1 VNAWIASQGHDF
13 YLLGSYLVC
22 AAAMLIEP
30 LRLLQRHRRARAEA
44 ARPLDDES

>member
-1 VNAWIASQGHDF
+1 MNAWIASQGHDF
-13 YLLGSYLVC
+13 FLWGSYLVC

-30 LRLLQRHRRARAEA
+30 LRLLKRHRRARAEA